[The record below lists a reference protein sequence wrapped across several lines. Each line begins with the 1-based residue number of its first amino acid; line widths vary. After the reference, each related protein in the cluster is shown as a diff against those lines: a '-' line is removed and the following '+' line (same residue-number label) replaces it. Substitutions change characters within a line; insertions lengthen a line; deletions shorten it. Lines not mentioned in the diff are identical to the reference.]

1 MSSVLTKEGVLVVTA
16 SVGNAAA
23 IPGLF
28 SIPKLFKNTN
38 SVFSLMGEG
47 WEGELCPDQGG
58 GPVVTAPR
66 GHTATKPNLISIS
79 NCLWILTLY
88 SISGVKAEKVSSA
101 LTKEG
106 VLVVTAPR
114 GNTAANQSYTH
125 SIENSMNKV
134 FL

>member
-1 MSSVLTKEGVLVVTA
+1 VKAEKVSSALTKEGVLVVTA
-16 SVGNAAA
+16 PRGNAA
-23 IPGLF
+23 PNL
-28 SIPKLFKNTN
+28 
-38 SVFSLMGEG
+38 VFSAYQNYLRI
-47 WEGELCPDQGG
+47 P
-58 GPVVTAPR
+58 
-66 GHTATKPNLISIS
+66 
-79 NCLWILTLY
+79 TLY
-88 SISGVKAEKVSSA
+88 PLSGVKAEKVSSA